1 MALLKRLRNWLVR
14 NHREQGDVQ
23 RKRPISGR
31 DAVPSFALTFEEI
44 KVLEEIARTI
54 GASLALE
61 QTLRAILTSTR
72 RLIDFDMAEITLWD
86 PARRCLVSRGSLDA
100 EAYHAEV
107 GTIYR
112 LNEGYSGWL
121 ARHRQPLLISDIA
134 ARQDVRP
141 KLDRPDFPFRSYL
154 GIPLSGPEGF
164 IGTLEL
170 ISYRPGAFSER
181 DLLLLQ
187 RIGEHAATAIEHA
200 RLYEETRRRALEL
213 STLARVATTIIST
226 LDLQQVL
233 ETIASSVL
241 EVTGCD
247 ASAIFVLDEKTHTLR
262 LAATHGMSQ
271 EYIRR
276 SQTLP
281 VEIGGRGHAVAVGHP
296 VIVED
301 LNADPTMRRIA
312 PLAQEEGFVAFA
324 DIPMRVGERTIGML
338 VAFFAQPHHFTDSE
352 KELLTTFADQAAIAI
367 ENARL
372 YAQTEHHLRQQQTAL
387 AGLQR
392 VARELSQT
400 FDQEHIL
407 RMVLEESVRIAR
419 APRGAIF
426 LRDES
431 SGAWQLLFCTGYLE
445 EEQAL
450 LRQGLRC
457 PTAED
462 VLTDLEQTA
471 RSVYIPDLGPDQT
484 ALGQKDVRSAFLA
497 PIRLG
502 EFLAGAIALFSHQ
515 PDAFGPDAR
524 QFVEALAFQA
534 AIAIGNARWHREQQE
549 RASFLHR
556 RTDQLSRVLEVSR
569 AFRSDRPVE
578 EVLEEIAY
586 AVQESVGFN
595 KVLISVLEG
604 DPPYLRRVAAA
615 GIPLPAWEQ
624 LKQVRQ
630 PWKTVEAVLNGRFR
644 IGQSYYIPAEEQA
657 HWRGRLDVYEEHLD
671 IAPRQPG
678 RWHPQDLLIVPL
690 IGPSGQVQ
698 GTLSVDEPRD
708 GKIPDYPTIEAL
720 EIFAAQAA
728 AVVENARL
736 LEDLQRRLDILATF
750 NDLNRAVTAR
760 LDLESTLQAVTEA
773 VARLLHAQ
781 GSVVFLKDSHTER
794 YEARA
799 AYGHDLTRLQALSF
813 APGEGVVGEVA
824 RSGIPLALPDAAR
837 AGRICY
843 IQEGAVALAP
853 LTLGNEVVG
862 VLTADRRSDR
872 EAAVPFSAAD
882 LATLTALAD
891 QVAVAVQN
899 ARLYEEAVSRS
910 QELSTLLEAANALS
924 FTLDL
929 DWVLYALGERLLA
942 LTEADGC
949 VISEWNRETD
959 EVTVVWEARGETA
972 PLACTLYKAASRPL
986 VQEVLLTQEPVVL
999 SRENPEALPILEEH
1013 QAQSLLMLPM
1023 VARGQTMGL
1032 IELERRTEG
1041 RAFSPDAVRLA
1052 QALANQAAAA
1062 VQNARLFEEIRRFTE
1077 ELEQRVEER
1086 TRELAQALED
1096 LRAERD
1102 RMEALYRIASQVSAS
1117 LDIGQVLHRTLETL
1131 ARVVGADQ
1139 GFLLL
1144 LDSQTDTLVRR
1155 AAVGVPTPLPITG
1168 LPTRFRRGEGLA
1180 GWVLQHRQAALIPD
1194 LSTDPRWVPGPES
1207 AQQKSG
1213 LAVPIGVAGETLGVL
1228 LLLSTRE
1235 GFFTEDHLRLVEAA
1249 AAQIANAVNNATL
1262 YDLIRQQA
1270 EDLGAMLRQQQV
1282 EAAKMQA
1289 ILEGVAD
1296 GVLFADAS
1304 GRIVLFNAAAERI
1317 LEIPRREALGRS
1329 IREMLG
1335 LYGVEGR
1342 KWLATVEEW
1351 AAHPADR
1358 TPEDFIAERLQ
1369 LGDRVVSVHAS
1380 PVIRGKEYLGT
1391 VSVFRDITAE
1401 VEADRAKSEFIS
1413 TVSHELRTPM
1423 TSIKGYADLLALGM
1437 AGPLNDQQK
1446 HFINIIRNNAERMVA
1461 LVNDLLDI
1469 SRIESGRLQL
1479 ELRALHIHEVVDQVV
1494 TALQPRAQNKNLTLT
1509 VGVPTDLPPVWG
1521 DPTRVA
1527 QILTNLISN
1536 AIQYTPPGGRITVS
1550 AQVNGDMLEVS
1561 VADTGIGISKEDQKK
1576 IFDRFFRA
1584 NDPLVQE
1591 TPGTGLGLPITA
1603 SLVQMHGGQIWVE
1616 SELGEG
1622 STFTFTLPLAA
1633 ARPLPPP
1640 AAPPRA
1646 LSVLVVEDDKDI
1658 ANLLRIYLE
1667 RDGHQ
1672 VLVAHRG
1679 EEALRLAQ
1687 EAHPGLITLD
1697 IMLPDMDGFTLLER
1711 LKKDHRTA
1719 DIPVV
1724 VISVVPDRERG
1735 LQLGAMDYLNKPVEE
1750 ERLME
1755 VVRRVLHRRGL
1766 ILVVDDDRDNLSLM
1780 REVLRRHGFSV
1791 QTTGQGKRAVQIAR
1805 EARPALIL
1813 LDLKLRDVDGY
1824 QVLRNLKSDPR
1835 TRDIP
1840 VVIMSGSLTDE
1851 ELKRQRA
1858 LAMGAVQFLTKPFN
1872 IEDFIREITAL
1883 VEGPKSEASVQ
1894 SR

>member
-1 MALLKRLRNWLVR
+1 MVLLKQLQNWFKRNQKER
-14 NHREQGDVQ
+14 NDIQG
-23 RKRPISGR
+23 KCSTSGQ
-31 DAVPSFALTFEEI
+31 DAASPFALTFEEI
-44 KVLEEIARTI
+44 KVLEEISRTI
-54 GASLALE
+54 SASLVLE
-61 QTLRAILTSTR
+61 QTLRDILTSAR

-112 LNEGYSGWL
+112 LDEGYSGWL
-121 ARHRQPLLISDIA
+121 ARHRQPLLIPDIA
-134 ARQDVRP
+134 TRHDVRP
-141 KLDRPDFPFRSYL
+141 KLDRPDFPFRSFL

-170 ISYRPGAFSER
+170 ISYRPYAFSER

-187 RIGEHAATAIEHA
+187 RIGEHAALAIEHA

-226 LDLQQVL
+226 LDLHQVL
-233 ETIASSVL
+233 ETIAFSVL

-247 ASAIFVLDEKTHTLR
+247 ASAIFVLDEEARVLR
-262 LAATHGMSQ
+262 LAATRGLSP

-281 VEIGGRGHAVAVGHP
+281 VEIGGRGHAVAIGQT

-301 LNADPTMRRIA
+301 LNADPAMRRIA

-338 VAFFAQPHHFTDSE
+338 VTFFAQPHYFTESE
-352 KELLTTFADQAAIAI
+352 RELLTTFADQAAIAI

-372 YAQTEHHLRQQQTAL
+372 YAQTEYHLHQQQIAL
-387 AGLQR
+387 SGLQR
-392 VARELSQT
+392 VARELSRT
-400 FDQEHIL
+400 FDQEYIL
-407 RMVLEESVRIAR
+407 RLVLEESVRIAR
-419 APRGAIF
+419 APRGAIL
-426 LRDES
+426 LRNES
-431 SGAWQLLFCTGYLE
+431 TGTWHLLFCTGYLE
-445 EEQAL
+445 EEQAV
-450 LRQGLRC
+450 LRRALQH
-457 PTAED
+457 PETEE
-462 VLTDLEQTA
+462 VLTELERAAQPL
-471 RSVYIPDLGPDQT
+471 YIPGT
-484 ALGQKDVRSAFLA
+484 AKTVLGQGDIRSIFLA

-502 EFLAGAIALFSHQ
+502 ESLVGAIALFSHQ
-515 PDAFGPDAR
+515 PDAFGPEVR
-524 QFVEALAFQA
+524 QFVETLASQA
-534 AIAIGNARWHREQQE
+534 AIAIGNARWHQEQQE

-569 AFRSDRPVE
+569 AFRSDRPVG

-615 GIPLPAWEQ
+615 GTPLAAWEN
-624 LKQVRQ
+624 LKRVRQ
-630 PWKTVEAVLNGRFR
+630 PWKTVEAILDDRFR
-644 IGQSYYIPAEEQA
+644 VGRSYYIPAEEQT
-657 HWRGRLDVYEEHLD
+657 HWRGRVDVYEEHLD
-671 IAPRQPG
+671 AAPRQPG

-698 GTLSVDEPRD
+698 GILSVDEPRD
-708 GKIPDYPTIEAL
+708 GRAPDYPTIEAL
-720 EIFAAQAA
+720 EIFASQAA
-728 AVVENARL
+728 VVVENARL

-750 NDLNRAVTAR
+750 NDLNRAVTAQ
-760 LDLESTLQAVTEA
+760 LDLESTLQAVVDA
-773 VARLLHAQ
+773 AARLLQAQ
-781 GSVVFLKDSHTER
+781 GSVVFLKNSQTQR
-794 YEARA
+794 YEVYA
-799 AYGHDLTRLQALSF
+799 AYGHDLTQLRDCSF

-824 RSGIPLALPDAAR
+824 QSGIPLALTDAAQ
-837 AGRICY
+837 AGSACY

-853 LTLGNEVVG
+853 LTFGNEVVG
-862 VLTADRRSDR
+862 VLTADRRGDGG
-872 EAAVPFSAAD
+872 VVHPFSTAD

-891 QVAVAVQN
+891 QVAIAVQN
-899 ARLYEEAVSRS
+899 ARLYEEAVNRS
-910 QELSTLLEAANALS
+910 QELSILLEAANALS

-929 DWVLYALGERLLA
+929 DWVLYALGERLMA
-942 LTEADGC
+942 LTGADEC

-959 EVTVVWEARGETA
+959 EIIVVWDTREDAA
-972 PLACTLYKAASRPL
+972 PFACMLYKASDRPL
-986 VQEVLLTQEPVVL
+986 IREVLLTQEPMVL
-999 SRENPEALPILEEH
+999 APENPDARPILGERSS
-1013 QAQSLLMLPM
+1013 SLLLLLPM
-1023 VARGQTMGL
+1023 VTRGQTLGL
-1032 IELERRTEG
+1032 VELERRSPG
-1041 RAFSPDAVRLA
+1041 RSFSPEEIRLA

-1062 VQNARLFEEIRRFTE
+1062 VQNARLFEEVRRFTE

-1086 TRELAQALED
+1086 TRELAQALQD

-1102 RMEALYRIASQVSAS
+1102 RIEALYRIASQVSAS
-1117 LDIGQVLHRTLETL
+1117 LDIGQVLHRTLETV
-1131 ARVVGADQ
+1131 AQVTGADQ
-1139 GFLLL
+1139 GYILL
-1144 LDSQTDTLVRR
+1144 LDSRTDTLVRR
-1155 AAVGVPTPLPITG
+1155 AAVGISTPLPVTG
-1168 LPTRFRRGEGLA
+1168 LPTRFHRGEGLA

-1194 LSTDPRWVPGPES
+1194 LSADPRWVPGPES
-1207 AQQKSG
+1207 AHQKSG
-1213 LAVPIGVAGETLGVL
+1213 LAVPIGVAGEILGVL
-1228 LLLSTRE
+1228 LLFSTRPN
-1235 GFFTEDHLRLVEAA
+1235 FFTEDHLRLVEAA

-1270 EDLGAMLRQQQV
+1270 EDLGAMLRQQQI

-1304 GRIVLFNAAAERI
+1304 GQIVLFNAAAERI

-1423 TSIKGYADLLALGM
+1423 TSIKGYADLLVLGM
-1437 AGPLNDQQK
+1437 AGPLNEQQK

-1479 ELRALHIHEVVDQVV
+1479 DLRALHIREVVDQVV

-1509 VGVPTDLPPVWG
+1509 ANVPTDLPPVWG
-1521 DPTRVA
+1521 DPNRVA

-1536 AIQYTPPGGRITVS
+1536 AIQYTPPGGRVTVS
-1550 AQVNGDMLEVS
+1550 AQTNGDMLEIS

-1633 ARPLPPP
+1633 TRPLPPP

-1646 LSVLVVEDDKDI
+1646 ISVLVVEDDPDI

-1667 RDGHQ
+1667 RDGHR
-1672 VLVAHRG
+1672 VLIAHRG
-1679 EEALRLAQ
+1679 EEALRLAR
-1687 EAHPGLITLD
+1687 EVHPGLITLD
-1697 IMLPDMDGFTLLER
+1697 IMLPDIDGFTLLDQ

-1724 VISVVPDRERG
+1724 VISVVPDREKG
-1735 LQLGAMDYLNKPVEE
+1735 FQLGALDYLNKPIEE
-1750 ERLME
+1750 DRLLE

-1791 QTTGQGKRAVQIAR
+1791 QTTGQGKRALQIAR
-1805 EARPALIL
+1805 ETHPALIL

-1840 VVIMSGSLTDE
+1840 VIIMSGSLTDE

-1858 LAMGAVQFLTKPFN
+1858 FAMGAVQFLTKPFN
-1872 IEDFIREITAL
+1872 IEDFIREIAAL
-1883 VEGPKSEASVQ
+1883 VEKPKSEGAIQ
-1894 SR
+1894 RN